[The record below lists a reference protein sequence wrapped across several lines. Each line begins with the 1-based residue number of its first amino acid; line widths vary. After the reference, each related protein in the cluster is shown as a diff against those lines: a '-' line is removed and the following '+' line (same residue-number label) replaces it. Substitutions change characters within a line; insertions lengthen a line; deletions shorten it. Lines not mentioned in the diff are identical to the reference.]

1 MITAP
6 NAHTVNQLHKAFQ
19 YALEKGYAISC
30 WRLPKSETIHLS
42 YSYSEPITKG
52 VDIENEASGFYA
64 SPFLNPGLNATFFF
78 NTDEHYIIENHE
90 FKTIK
95 GESIDL
101 KHTLEHPFHTKKEAC
116 ESTSK
121 TDFIQSVN
129 KALETFND
137 KGLKKVIVSKVK
149 AEAIPPKLNIAQK
162 FFDLTQNYPL
172 AFVSLISSKATGTW
186 VGATPEILISID
198 NKQTFKTVAL
208 AGTQPYLGQNI
219 KEAVWTQKEIEEQ
232 SFVSKHIIHC
242 FKNLR
247 LREFEDIGPKT
258 VKAAN
263 LLHLKTEFTVNLNE
277 VDFPELGTLM
287 LNLLHPTSAV
297 CGTPK
302 ELAQEFIISN
312 EDYNRSLYSGFLGP
326 INIQNETHLFVNL
339 RCLQVTN
346 SSLLFYAGAGI
357 TEDSDPEKEWA
368 ETEYK
373 CQTLESIFLS

>member
-1 MITAP
+1 MTSASVQIIQKL
-6 NAHTVNQLHKAFQ
+6 NNAFQ
-19 YALEKGYAISC
+19 HALEKGYAISC

-42 YSYSEPITKG
+42 FSHSEPITKAI
-52 VDIENEASGFYA
+52 DIENEASGFYV
-64 SPFLNPGLNATFFF
+64 SPFVNPDLKTTFFF
-78 NTDEHYIIENHE
+78 KTDQHYIIDNNEL
-90 FKTIK
+90 KSIK
-95 GESIDL
+95 GENIDFNFS
-101 KHTLEHPFHTKKEAC
+101 LEQPFYTKNGVN
-116 ESTSK
+116 ESTPK
-121 TDFIQSVN
+121 TDFIQNVN
-129 KALETFND
+129 KALATFD
-137 KGLKKVIVSKVK
+137 EKGLKKVIVSKVK
-149 AEAIPPKLNIAQK
+149 VQSIPSNLDLTKK

-172 AFVSLISSKATGTW
+172 AFVSLISSKTTGTW

-277 VDFPELGTLM
+277 VDFPELGTQM

-302 ELAQEFIISN
+302 EMAQKFITSN

-326 INIQNETHLFVNL
+326 VNILDETHIFVNL

-357 TEDSDPEKEWA
+357 TEDSDPEKEWK